1 MKRLL
6 VALCAVGMLAGSQ
19 AMASDARIHVMGNG
33 LGGAAGGSFYY
44 NDNYNMFYNPA
55 YVNDYTNWVTIEKA
69 GAASS
74 AGFVTGMGSMNVG
87 LFMNRPSA
95 AGATKPIDVFV
106 GGDMGMKWGAKLRH
120 EIVGG
125 ENNLDL
131 AAGVVMGD
139 LAPFAHFRVLG
150 DVGGDQTLS
159 DLGLGL
165 RFTMGEWTPFA
176 TFNSMKIE
184 DVVLANNV
192 SAGIGRN
199 TKLSEG
205 VMLNYAVA
213 YTRDL
218 ENETGALPITL
229 SAEGAATSWLKLR
242 GGFTFESEATPVA
255 RLGATFTFS
264 GVDVDWAVSSLAGG
278 TDGTTFGMNDV
289 ISTAGLTYK
298 W

>member
-6 VALCAVGMLAGSQ
+6 VALCAVGMLTGSQ
-19 AMASDARIHVMGNG
+19 AMASDARVHVMGNG
-33 LGGAAGGSFYY
+33 LGGDAGGSLYY

-74 AGFVTGMGSMNVG
+74 AGFVTGMGSLNVG
-87 LFMNRPSA
+87 AFMNR
-95 AGATKPIDVFV
+95 GMNQFETKPVDIII
-106 GGDMGMKWGAKLRH
+106 GGDMGMKWGTKLHYAK
-120 EIVGG
+120 INNK
-125 ENNLDL
+125 NNLDL

-139 LAPFAHFRVLG
+139 LAPFAHFRIMG
-150 DVGGDQTLS
+150 DVGGDKKLK
-159 DLGLGL
+159 DMGLGL
-165 RFTMGEWTPFA
+165 KYTTGEWTPFA
-176 TFNSMKIE
+176 TFNNTKAG
-184 DVVLANNV
+184 DTVLVNNV

-213 YTRDL
+213 YAHDL
-218 ENETGALPITL
+218 EGESGRFPITL

-242 GGFTFESEATPVA
+242 GGFTFQKVTTA

-264 GVDVDWAVSSLAGG
+264 GVDMDWAVGSAAGG
-278 TDGTTFGMNDV
+278 TDGTMFGMGDSV
-289 ISTAGLTYK
+289 ITTAGLTYK